1 MRPGGG
7 KRTLKVSEE
16 VASFAARVLDPGL
29 LDCGLPDELLSLGP
43 QTTNVSAVPDPDDEV
58 AQEGVLREEGV
69 KPGRIDRRGREELK
83 GANASSQL
91 GSSGGLSVSFLP
103 PAMEKA
109 VARLES
115 SFTKPLVSLKRSET
129 RVQTIKEA

>member
-7 KRTLKVSEE
+7 KTTLKVSEE
-16 VASFAARVLDPGL
+16 VASFAARVIFPGL
-29 LDCGLPDELLSLGP
+29 LDRGLPDELLSLGP
-43 QTTNVSAVPDPDDEV
+43 QTTNVSAVPDPDDKV
-58 AQEGVLREEGV
+58 AEEGVLREEGV
-69 KPGRIDRRGREELK
+69 KSGGVDRRGREDLE
-83 GANASSQL
+83 GADASGQH
-91 GSSGGLSVSFLP
+91 GGSGGLSVSFLP

-129 RVQTIKEA
+129 RVQSFKEA